1 MNRRDFIKTS
11 SLLLVTALLDA
22 QLPASRRLR
31 QTNAGANPNILLVV
45 FDTLAAPH
53 MALHGYPRAT
63 APHLERFAQRATVFH
78 RHYAAANFTTPG
90 TASLVTGT
98 YPWTHRAFNH
108 AGTLAAP
115 YREQNLFGA
124 FANTPYYRVAYSHN
138 LLAHSLLNQCRQN
151 IDLHLPAQSFC
162 LFSGEVGERLFS
174 RDPELATRALDDLL
188 LRRDDLPGSLFLS
201 LADRVRMRLQKS
213 RGLQGLHH
221 NYPRGVPE
229 LFKLSFVL
237 EDAIDGIT
245 ETLDRTPHPF
255 LAYFH
260 LLPPHEPY
268 RPHRDFID
276 LFDDD
281 WSPQPKPES
290 PFSDNVSG
298 RQLRQQRRHYD
309 EFLAYSD
316 AQFGRLLDY
325 LQQSGRLDDTI
336 VIFTS
341 DHGQLFERGIHGH
354 VTETLYDP
362 LIHVP
367 LLISQPGQQTRHDVR
382 TPTSC
387 VDLVPTLLQL
397 SGQEIPAWCEGRPLF
412 SEGAPG
418 AALPTDAALL
428 TDDDSRRSVYALEAK
443 RNPKQAPLTTATA
456 SIVQEQYK
464 LTGYFGYGRFDDA
477 PHYELFDLQADPEEQ
492 NDLYPQQPA
501 VVEQL
506 VEQLRAAAEI
516 Q

>member
-1 MNRRDFIKTS
+1 MNRRDFLKGG

-22 QLPASRRLR
+22 QLPTSRRLR
-31 QTNAGANPNILLVV
+31 QDADADLPNILVLV

-53 MALHGYPRAT
+53 MPLHGYRRPT
-63 APHLERFAQRATVFH
+63 SPQLERFAERATVFH

-90 TASLVTGT
+90 TASLVTAN

-115 YREQNLFGA
+115 YRQQNLFGA

-138 LLAHSLLNQCRQN
+138 LLAHSILNQCREQ
-151 IDLHLPAQSFC
+151 IDLHLPAESFS
-162 LFSGEVGERLFS
+162 LASGEVGERLFPH
-174 RDPELATRALDDLL
+174 DPELAARAFDDLL
-188 LRRDDLPGSLFLS
+188 LRRDDLPGSLFIS
-201 LADRVRMRLQKS
+201 LADRVRMRLQKT
-213 RGLQGLHH
+213 RNLQGLHH

-229 LFKLSFVL
+229 LFKMSFVL
-237 EDAIDGIT
+237 EDAVDGIM
-245 ETLDRTPHPF
+245 ETLDRVPQPF

-276 LFDDD
+276 LFDDN
-281 WSPQPKPES
+281 WNPQSKPES

-298 RQLRQQRRHYD
+298 RQLRQLRRHYD

-325 LQQSGRLDDTI
+325 LQESGRLDDTI
-336 VIFTS
+336 VVFTS

-367 LLISQPGQQTRHDVR
+367 LLISQPGQQRRRDIE

-387 VDLVPTLLQL
+387 VDLIPTLLRL
-397 SGQEIPAWCEGRPLF
+397 SEQEVPAWCEGRPL
-412 SEGAPG
+412 
-418 AALPTDAALL
+418 L
-428 TDDDSRRSVYALEAK
+428 TDSIAQNDSTRSVYALEAK
-443 RNPKQAPLTTATA
+443 RNPKQAPLTIATA
-456 SIVQEQYK
+456 SLVQEQYK
-464 LTGYFGYGRFDDA
+464 LTGYFGYNRFDGA

-492 NDLYPQQPA
+492 NDLYPQQPSVA
-501 VVEQL
+501 PVL
-506 VEQLRAAAEI
+506 VEQLREAVGI

>member
-1 MNRRDFIKTS
+1 MKPDIMNRRDFIKGS

-22 QLPASRRLR
+22 KLPTVRYLA
-31 QTNAGANPNILLVV
+31 QDTVGAPANILILV

-53 MALHGYPRAT
+53 MPLHGYGRPT
-63 APHLERFAQRATVFH
+63 SPQLERFAQRATVFH

-115 YREQNLFGA
+115 YRQQNLFGA

-138 LLAHSLLNQCRQN
+138 LLAHSILNQCRQN
-151 IDLHLPAQSFC
+151 IDLHLPPQSFS
-162 LFSGEVGERLFS
+162 LASGEVGERLFS
-174 RDPELATRALDDLL
+174 RDPELAARAFDDLI
-188 LRRDDLPGSLFLS
+188 LRRDDLPGSLFIS

-229 LFKLSFVL
+229 LFKMSFVL
-237 EDAIDGIT
+237 EDAVDGIMQ
-245 ETLDRTPHPF
+245 TLDRAPQPF

-276 LFDDD
+276 IFDDD
-281 WSPQPKPES
+281 WNPQSKPES
-290 PFSDNVSG
+290 PFSGNMSE
-298 RQLRQQRRHYD
+298 RQLQQFRRQYD

-325 LQQSGRLDDTI
+325 LQDSGRLDDTV

-367 LLISQPGQQTRHDVR
+367 LLISQPGQQARRDVYS
-382 TPTSC
+382 PTSC
-387 VDLVPTLLQL
+387 VDLIPTLLHL
-397 SGQEIPAWCEGRPLF
+397 TGQEIPAWCEGRPL
-412 SEGAPG
+412 
-418 AALPTDAALL
+418 LPDGVANNDFQPDGTSPH
-428 TDDDSRRSVYALEAK
+428 TVYALEAK

-456 SIVQEQYK
+456 SLVQEQYK
-464 LTGYFGYGRFDDA
+464 LIGHFGYGRLDGA
-477 PHYELFDLQADPEEQ
+477 THYELFDLQADPEER
-492 NDLYPQQPA
+492 NDLYPQRPA
-501 VVEQL
+501 VASAL
-506 VEQLRAAAEI
+506 VEQLRGAAGI